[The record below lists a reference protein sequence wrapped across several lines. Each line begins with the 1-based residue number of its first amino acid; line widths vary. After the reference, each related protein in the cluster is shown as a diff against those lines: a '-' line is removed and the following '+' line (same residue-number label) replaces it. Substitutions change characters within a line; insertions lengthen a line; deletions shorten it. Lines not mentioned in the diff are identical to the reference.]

1 GPWDFDQHAASRS
14 YAPGAAHVYTVE
26 QSVSNSNVLYAG
38 TATAGA
44 WKTTD
49 KGINWSLITNDL
61 ELNGV
66 YAIEIDF
73 TDFNTIYISGNG
85 GIYKSVDGGNNWNII
100 GDANFV
106 SLNHSVKDIK
116 LNPTN
121 NQILFTATDEGL
133 FKSVDGGNNFNTIMS
148 GNFLEIEFHPNTAD
162 TMYFIRQIGDITE
175 FYRSDNAGNT
185 LTQYTN
191 GWPSPASGDQQ
202 KRTEIAVSP
211 ASPNKIVALATGS
224 A

>member
-1 GPWDFDQHAASRS
+1 M
-14 YAPGAAHVYTVE
+14 E

-49 KGINWSLITNDL
+49 KGMNWSLITKDL

-100 GDANFV
+100 GDANFIN
-106 SLNHSVKDIK
+106 LNHSVKDIK
-116 LNPTN
+116 LHPQD
-121 NQILFTATDEGL
+121 NQKLFVASNQGL
-133 FKSVDGGNNFNTIMS
+133 YLSNTI
-148 GNFLEIEFHPNTAD
+148 GRPLPFC
-162 TMYFIRQIGDITE
+162 
-175 FYRSDNAGNT
+175 
-185 LTQYTN
+185 
-191 GWPSPASGDQQ
+191 SP
-202 KRTEIAVSP
+202 
-211 ASPNKIVALATGS
+211 L
-224 A
+224 

>member
-1 GPWDFDQHAASRS
+1 M
-14 YAPGAAHVYTVE
+14 E

-49 KGINWSLITNDL
+49 KGMNWSLITKNL

-73 TDFNTIYISGNG
+73 IDFNTIYISGNG

-100 GDANFV
+100 GDVTFTNL
-106 SLNHSVKDIK
+106 SHSIRDIK
-116 LNPTN
+116 LQPTN
-121 NQILFTATDEGL
+121 NQILFAATDEGL
-133 FKSVDGGNNFNTIMS
+133 FRSVDGGNTFTTIMS
-148 GNFLEIEFHPNTAD
+148 GDFLEIEFHPNSVD
-162 TMYFIRQIGDITE
+162 TMYFIRQSGDKTE
-175 FYRSDNAGNT
+175 FYRSDDGGFT
-185 LTQYTN
+185 LIQYTN
-191 GWPSPASGDQQ
+191 GWPNPVGGDEQ

-211 ASPNKIVALATGS
+211 ADPNKIVALATGDANGGS
-224 A
+224 GCLLYTSPSPRD